1 MIFTKKVKTPSC
13 YFGKNHNTPLSFTLK
28 KWLPRCILHR
38 PRYKVNF
45 SSPLTDGC
53 RAVIGGKSI
62 RTVEGFLICF
72 RDNDPVAITLLTAK
86 IRCSLTELPTLLL
99 GKFECLEIA
108 ANNKERLRP
117 SYLS

>member
-1 MIFTKKVKTPSC
+1 ML
-13 YFGKNHNTPLSFTLK
+13 G
-28 KWLPRCILHR
+28 
-38 PRYKVNF
+38 
-45 SSPLTDGC
+45 
-53 RAVIGGKSI
+53 IGGRSI
-62 RTVEGFLICF
+62 RTVEDFLICF

-117 SYLS
+117 SHLA